1 MSYLIFCRDN
11 ENSFELRKKNRNYH
25 LKYLERFRDKILSAG
40 PILNDSDKPIGS
52 CIIIDLKNK
61 KELDDFTKNDPY
73 YKVGLFK
80 NIEKLNFK
88 KVF

>member
-11 ENSFELRKKNRNYH
+11 KNSFELRKKNRDSH
-25 LKYLERFRDKILSAG
+25 LEYLEIFRHKILSAG
-40 PILNDSDKPIGS
+40 PILDDSNNPIGS

-73 YKVGLFK
+73 YKAGLFR
-80 NIEKLNFK
+80 NIEVLNFK